1 MRLEHIINYRKV
13 SDTISTAGQP
23 TRLELE
29 LLSENGF
36 DTVINI
42 AMDDSGGAIPEE
54 EKIITG
60 YGLTYHHIPVVWESP
75 QQYQLDQF
83 FDLMDTK
90 KGQKTFVH
98 CAKNYRVSAFM
109 YLYYILRLGV
119 DEKHAKGVMF
129 PEWSPDLIWTDFIQ
143 TALNQA

>member
-1 MRLEHIINYRKV
+1 MGLEHIINYHKV

-23 TRLELE
+23 TRSELE

>member
-1 MRLEHIINYRKV
+1 MGLEHIINYHKV

-23 TRLELE
+23 TRSELE

-143 TALNQA
+143 RALNQA

>member
-1 MRLEHIINYRKV
+1 MGLEHIINYRKV